1 MTQHQ
6 QQPAAANTETPTTRT
21 RSDKASGPLRTPS
34 RWWSR
39 RRIPAAIVALVLS
52 AACGA
57 LLFDTVRVRTG
68 HTASAWRK
76 SLTHELATRPLNDP
90 WILTGAA
97 LSAALG
103 LWLLVIA
110 FTPGHRR
117 LLPLAGPDTDPD
129 ADADVMLDRGGA
141 ALLLRD
147 AALRTP
153 GVSEARIRVHRRHVT
168 ARTRIRFRD
177 PETVEKEL
185 TDTLEQQIGDLGL
198 ANSPRLTVRV
208 RPRST

>member
-6 QQPAAANTETPTTRT
+6 QQPAAADNEAPTTPT
-21 RSDKASGPLRTPS
+21 RSVKASGPLRTPS

-68 HTASAWRK
+68 HTAGAWRK
-76 SLTHELATRPLNDP
+76 SLTHELSTRPLNDP

-97 LSAALG
+97 IAAVLG
-103 LWLLVIA
+103 VWLLAVA

-129 ADADVMLDRGGA
+129 VDVMLERRGA
-141 ALLLRD
+141 ALLMRD

-177 PETVEKEL
+177 PETVENEL
-185 TDTLEQQIGDLGL
+185 TDTLGQQISDLGL
-198 ANSPRLTVRV
+198 ARSPRLTVQV

>member
-117 LLPLAGPDTDPD
+117 LLPWPGQTQTPTPTPTSCST
-129 ADADVMLDRGGA
+129 A
-141 ALLLRD
+141 A
-147 AALRTP
+147 AQPCCCATQP
-153 GVSEARIRVHRRHVT
+153 CEHPA
-168 ARTRIRFRD
+168 
-177 PETVEKEL
+177 
-185 TDTLEQQIGDLGL
+185 
-198 ANSPRLTVRV
+198 SPRPGSEYTDATSPHAHGSDSVTPKPSRK
-208 RPRST
+208 S

>member
-1 MTQHQ
+1 MTQHP
-6 QQPAAANTETPTTRT
+6 QQPAAADTETPTTRT
-21 RSDKASGPLRTPS
+21 DRAPGPLRTPS

-68 HTASAWRK
+68 HTAGAWRK
-76 SLTHELATRPLNDP
+76 SLTHELSTRPLNDP
-90 WILTGAA
+90 WIITGAA
-97 LSAALG
+97 VAVVLG

-117 LLPLAGPDTDPD
+117 LLPLTAPDTDV
-129 ADADVMLDRGGA
+129 DVMLDRAGA

-153 GVSEARIRVHRRHVT
+153 GVSEARIRVRRRHVT
-168 ARTRIRFRD
+168 ARTQIRFRD
-177 PETVEKEL
+177 AETVENEL
-185 TDTLEQQIGDLGL
+185 TETLEQQISDLGL
-198 ANSPRLTVRV
+198 ASSPRLTVRV
-208 RPRST
+208 RPGKT